1 MKRLLA
7 VTLIGILLGGGV
19 LSAAK
24 EGKGRK
30 HKNSKVT
37 SHETSASSSVHVH
50 VAFGSRE
57 VDLLRTHYAPQVRSL
72 PPGLAKKY
80 ARTGQLPPGWQKK
93 MQPIPVVVERELV
106 VLPAGYHR
114 GVIEGHAVI
123 YNSKGLIIDV
133 AVLF

>member
-7 VTLIGILLGGGV
+7 VTLIGVLLSGGV
-19 LSAAK
+19 LIAAK

-30 HKNSKVT
+30 HKSAKVT
-37 SHETSASSSVHVH
+37 SHETSGGSSVHVH

-57 VDLLRTHYAPQVRSL
+57 IDVLRTHYAPQVRSL